1 MGPVAIRYFRC
12 SHGDGIGRG
21 GGGEVEA
28 ARWVG
33 EGVCKLQYF
42 YKTKR
47 LSPRKALIS
56 LLNSSIRKDNSNM
69 TEMNQWR
76 DGQNL

>member
-1 MGPVAIRYFRC
+1 MVAAVVGGGVRSRPLV
-12 SHGDGIGRG
+12 GLGRG
-21 GGGEVEA
+21 LHATV
-28 ARWVG
+28 
-33 EGVCKLQYF
+33 F

-69 TEMNQWR
+69 TEMK
-76 DGQNL
+76 